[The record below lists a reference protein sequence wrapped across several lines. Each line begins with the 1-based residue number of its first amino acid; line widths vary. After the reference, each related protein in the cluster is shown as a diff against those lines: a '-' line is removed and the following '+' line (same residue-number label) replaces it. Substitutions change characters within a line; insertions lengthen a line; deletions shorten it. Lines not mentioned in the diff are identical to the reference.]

1 MRYYEF
7 RAMSTEILLAAE
19 GSHEAVDTGFAQAQA
34 YIEASEKRFTRFS
47 ELSELAELNR
57 SAGAWFEASQE
68 LFELI
73 SLALY
78 LHRQTRGLFDPAVL
92 DALEHA
98 GYDRTIDEIR
108 RYGSAAASAMAFRH
122 LDEGLVMPKPY
133 RFSDIRLDADLGRIR
148 MPEGMRIDL
157 GGIAKGWIAEQAAI
171 LLSAFAE
178 ACAVNAGG
186 DAFMIGLPA
195 GEDAWRVTLEDPSQ
209 PEQGVAI
216 LKLQPGAVATSAVTK
231 RRWQQAGKTQHHL
244 IDPRTQRPAE
254 TDWLS
259 VTVITPHAVE
269 AEVYAKSLLIGGS
282 REVGWISSLAKDIEF
297 IAIDQHNQLWGSEHS
312 REMIDV

>member
-1 MRYYEF
+1 MKYYEF
-7 RAMSTEILLAAE
+7 RAMSTDILLAAE
-19 GSHEAVDTGFAQAQA
+19 GSDEAVDTGFAQAQA
-34 YIEASEKRFTRFS
+34 YIQASEKRFTRFS

-108 RYGSAAASAMAFRH
+108 RYGSAAAPVM
-122 LDEGLVMPKPY
+122 VMPKQY
-133 RFSDIRLDADLGRIR
+133 RFSDIRLDADLGRVR
-148 MPEGMRIDL
+148 LPEGMRLDL

-171 LLSAFAE
+171 LLSACTE

-259 VTVITPHAVE
+259 VTVITPNAVE

-282 REVGWISSLAKDIEF
+282 REVGWISSLAKDLEF
-297 IAIDQHNQLWGSEHS
+297 IAVDQHNQLWGSDHS